1 MGALRRRASSLLLA
15 PCGVR
20 LTRSLPMVRRLD
32 ALSLP
37 RGVVLPGLPWSS
49 PSSGFGLIRCG
60 GVKVRVRCYWPA
72 GSGRFAPRVVL
83 CPGCLTPARAL
94 GGTAG
99 GVGARVTLGCALR
112 FPVDVSTVARAR
124 GTVQAS
130 RPMFF
135 G

>member
-1 MGALRRRASSLLLA
+1 MGALHLSGFVAAARPAWGEA
-15 PCGVR
+15 
-20 LTRSLPMVRRLD
+20 D
-32 ALSLP
+32 ALASDGAASGRAFASP
-37 RGVVLPGLPWSS
+37 GRRVAGVPWSS

-60 GVKVRVRCYWPA
+60 GVKGRVRVTGRRVPGGSLA
-72 GSGRFAPRVVL
+72 GGAVVPGR
-83 CPGCLTPARAL
+83 LTPARAL

-99 GVGARVTLGCALR
+99 GVGARVTWGCALR

-130 RPMFF
+130 RPMFS